1 VTKVGI
7 AVLAVLLG
15 LVPISC
21 GAVSGVRSGARSG
34 ISQPGGGAA
43 DRTVP
48 SPTASPIVTPIASPK
63 AISTKITDPKA
74 MASGQSL
81 TIDPQ
86 LLKANQQFSFKL
98 FQAIATQAPTA
109 DNVFVSPTSV
119 ALALSMANNGANGTT
134 RSAIDQALQLNGL
147 SLAALNQSNLA
158 LKTVLETAD
167 PAVRLNIAN
176 SLWARQGMT
185 FNADFLQRNQDFYQA
200 EVATLDFRQPES
212 VGRINGWVK
221 TKTQGKIPQIV
232 DRLKP
237 EDVMYLI
244 NAVYFKGD
252 WSVPFAK
259 SATKSHPF
267 TLADGKTKSVPM
279 MSRRD
284 RLSYYE
290 TPQFQAVRLPY
301 GQGRWSMYLF
311 MPSKNS
317 NLAAFRQTLTAANW
331 QTWMSRFQMENGLV
345 KLPKFKSDYEVELK
359 SALTALG
366 MGVAFDPD
374 KADFGNLWPAGPAPS
389 SSIDHVKHKTFVE
402 VNESGT
408 EAAAVTSIGI
418 VATSAQIPTQPFEM
432 ILDRPF
438 FCAIRDNETGTILFM
453 GQIQNPE
460 A

>member
-1 VTKVGI
+1 MQVRILMMRGRSVVNKVGV
-7 AVLAVLLG
+7 ALLVTLMG

-21 GAVSGVRSGARSG
+21 GAVSGERSQLPSG
-34 ISQPGGGAA
+34 IQPA
-43 DRTVP
+43 
-48 SPTASPIVTPIASPK
+48 IETPIAV
-63 AISTKITDPKA
+63 DPN
-74 MASGQSL
+74 SERQPIQW
-81 TIDPQ
+81 IDVPEGARLSKSVSPQ

-98 FQAIATQAPTA
+98 FQAIAAPAATT

-119 ALALSMANNGANGTT
+119 ALALSMAYNGANGTT
-134 RSAIDQALQLNGL
+134 RSAMNQALQLNGL